1 MENTEKK
8 IKFMKI
14 LFWVNAVLLSAQII
28 FLVMSTKAT
37 DIFAEIDNENS
48 LKLEMIIK
56 TNPRMLEIKRKDL
69 SGYDYNVPLH
79 YAINREMPN
88 KKIVLK
94 LLKPTIE
101 YYKKNEKNTELNII
115 LCNVF
120 RLSLEK
126 AYELN
131 PATFKDCPDFEVPD
145 KILESGFDIHYKMNE
160 SYGGIE
166 KLPSEIENKST
177 LKRATIKE
185 YLKSK
190 NIQCE
195 SSVVP

>member
-56 TNPRMLEIKRKDL
+56 TNPRMLEIKRKHL
-69 SGYDYNVPLH
+69 SGYNYNVPLH
-79 YAINREMPN
+79 YAINREVPN
-88 KKIVLK
+88 KKLILK
-94 LLKPTIE
+94 LLEPTVS
-101 YYKKNEKNTELNII
+101 YYRKNQKDSELNII
-115 LCNVF
+115 LYNVF

-131 PATFKDCPDFEVPD
+131 PAPFKDSPNFEIPD
-145 KILESGFDIHYKMNE
+145 KILESGFDIHYKINE
-160 SYGGIE
+160 NYG
-166 KLPSEIENKST
+166 SIENLPFEIQNKYM
-177 LKRATIKE
+177 LKEAAIKE